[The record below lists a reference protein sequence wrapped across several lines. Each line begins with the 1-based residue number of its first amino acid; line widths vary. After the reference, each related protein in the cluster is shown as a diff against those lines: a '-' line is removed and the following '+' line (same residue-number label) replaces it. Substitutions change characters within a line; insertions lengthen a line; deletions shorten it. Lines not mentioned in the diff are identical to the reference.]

1 MQVVPVVPW
10 SIARIKS
17 SAAYPAGIFPAHA

>member
-10 SIARIKS
+10 SIARIKTA
-17 SAAYPAGIFPAHA
+17 AAYPAGIFPAHA